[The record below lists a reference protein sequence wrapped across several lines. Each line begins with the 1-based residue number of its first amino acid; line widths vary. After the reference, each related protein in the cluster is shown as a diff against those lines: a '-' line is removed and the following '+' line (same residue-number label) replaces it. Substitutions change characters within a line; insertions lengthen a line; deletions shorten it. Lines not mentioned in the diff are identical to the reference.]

1 MAAQPLGLAAMRVL
15 AALAVLARL
24 AVWLLLLVKWAVDF
38 VWGLMFA
45 VAKAA
50 FYLARLLIGTV
61 LRPLGHRFA
70 LIAVAV
76 GVIVI
81 AARDPN
87 LQNPAFYGV
96 LAVAV
101 LGSFFAG
108 KFGRLLLPKTA
119 PSFSGIFPS
128 LPGWPT
134 WPPIPKP
141 RPRAP
146 KAKPRPSDGPILA
159 AQPRQTVLPPA
170 MPERPAPSAVHV
182 MVTHAAI
189 PSPSE
194 EEAIA
199 ALPEP
204 LQRLMRP

>member
-38 VWGLMFA
+38 VWGLMVA

-50 FYLARLLIGTV
+50 FYLARLLIGTG
-61 LRPLGHRFA
+61 LQPFSHRGA
-70 LIAVAV
+70 LIAVAI
-76 GVIVI
+76 GVIVL

-108 KFGRLLLPKTA
+108 KFGRLLLPRSV
-119 PSFSGIFPS
+119 PGFSGIFPS
-128 LPGWPT
+128 LPAWPT

-141 RPRAP
+141 RPRVRKPASSPEIIPPPPQPESAP
-146 KAKPRPSDGPILA
+146 FRMP
-159 AQPRQTVLPPA
+159 
-170 MPERPAPSAVHV
+170 MPERPAPSAVFV
-182 MVTHAAI
+182 VAT
-189 PSPSE
+189 S
-194 EEAIA
+194 A
-199 ALPEP
+199 ALPAASEQEAVAALP
-204 LQRLMRP
+204 DELQRLMRP